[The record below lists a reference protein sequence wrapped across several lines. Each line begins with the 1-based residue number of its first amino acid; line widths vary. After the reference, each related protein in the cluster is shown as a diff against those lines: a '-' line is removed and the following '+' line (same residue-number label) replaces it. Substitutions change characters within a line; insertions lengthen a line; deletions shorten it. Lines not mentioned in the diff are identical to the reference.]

1 MDDGED
7 DDDYN
12 KIISTFLEA
21 FPDLRLSYES
31 FLADWSS
38 NNDEDNPPGPDNV
51 ASEIFAPDL
60 IRPLM
65 EAGPLDDEPTLERLL
80 DVADELLATQDSY
93 FVNFARIEIGEWLI
107 RSVNWAEW
115 KVRYRERPIIQECR
129 SGRVR

>member
-1 MDDGED
+1 
-7 DDDYN
+7 
-12 KIISTFLEA
+12 
-21 FPDLRLSYES
+21 
-31 FLADWSS
+31 
-38 NNDEDNPPGPDNV
+38 
-51 ASEIFAPDL
+51 
-60 IRPLM
+60 M